1 MQEIQ
6 EKWVQFLGQEDPLE
20 KRMAT
25 HSNILSEE
33 SHRQRRLADYG
44 PCGVY
49 VYIYV
54 CMYVLY
60 THTHTHTH
68 TYNTVYN
75 ELSCT
80 IVGADKSRDLK
91 LARWTQKIC
100 WCAFKSKSESLRSK
114 RANDINSSVK
124 AGKLKI
130 QYETMFHL
138 DPEGRK
144 KTGVPA

>member
-1 MQEIQ
+1 MCTY
-6 EKWVQFLGQEDPLE
+6 
-20 KRMAT
+20 M
-25 HSNILSEE
+25 
-33 SHRQRRLADYG
+33 
-44 PCGVY
+44 C
-49 VYIYV
+49 V
-54 CMYVLY
+54 CMYY
-60 THTHTHTH
+60 THTHIHTH

-91 LARWTQKIC
+91 LARWTQKIR

-130 QYETMFHL
+130 QYEMMFHL

>member
-1 MQEIQ
+1 M
-6 EKWVQFLGQEDPLE
+6 
-20 KRMAT
+20 
-25 HSNILSEE
+25 H
-33 SHRQRRLADYG
+33 
-44 PCGVY
+44 VY
-49 VYIYV
+49 IHVHIYV
-54 CMYVLY
+54 CVHIYVY
-60 THTHTHTH
+60 VCTIHTHTH

-91 LARWTQKIC
+91 LARWTQKIR

-130 QYETMFHL
+130 QYEMMFHL
-138 DPEGRK
+138 DPKAGKKLASQLEGSQAERIS
-144 KTGVPA
+144 PYS

>member
-1 MQEIQ
+1 MYI
-6 EKWVQFLGQEDPLE
+6 F
-20 KRMAT
+20 MY
-25 HSNILSEE
+25 I
-33 SHRQRRLADYG
+33 YM
-44 PCGVY
+44 Y
-49 VYIYV
+49 VYIYMY
-54 CMYVLY
+54 MYVLY
-60 THTHTHTH
+60 THTHTH

-91 LARWTQKIC
+91 LARWTQKIR

-130 QYETMFHL
+130 QYEMMFHL
-138 DPEGRK
+138 DPKAGKKLASQLEGSQAERIS
-144 KTGVPA
+144 PYS